1 MNEQD
6 YGVDWQEY
14 SLMATNNVN
23 DTLKKK
29 YIYPVHI
36 NLTNPN

>member
-1 MNEQD
+1 MNEHD

-23 DTLKKK
+23 DTHLKKNI
-29 YIYPVHI
+29 YIPCSHQL
-36 NLTNPN
+36 N